1 MKAAHWGV
9 VALGSIAGVAMM
21 AMPAAADGGRGPP
34 PPPYEQGYYPSIWQ
48 GLYAGVNA
56 GVGWAGDASGAVGGG
71 QVGYNWRSQ
80 QFVYGIEGDISAS
93 NIGVDA
99 NASVCSG
106 GFCSRI
112 DAGASIDWFSTIRG
126 RAGILVQPNLL
137 VYATAGVATVHTE
150 AHVRDSLG
158 NSISISETNS
168 GFVGGVGVE
177 SKINETM
184 SWRVEYLNFGHPADF
199 VRDDTGIVRAGLNFR
214 FGN

>member
-1 MKAAHWGV
+1 MKAAHWGG
-9 VALGSIAGVAMM
+9 VALGSIAGMAMM
-21 AMPAAADGGRGPP
+21 AMPVAADGGRGP

-80 QFVYGIEGDISAS
+80 QFVYGVEGDIQAS
-93 NIGVDA
+93 DIGVDA
-99 NASVCSG
+99 TISVCGSMLG
-106 GFCSRI
+106 CSRI

-137 VYATAGVATVHTE
+137 VYATAGVAIVHTE
-150 AHVRDSLG
+150 AHVRSSFG
-158 NSISISETNS
+158 SVSISETDS

-177 SKINETM
+177 GKINEAM

-199 VRDDTGIVRAGLNFR
+199 VRDDTGIVRAGLNFK

>member
-21 AMPAAADGGRGPP
+21 AMPAAADGDGGP
-34 PPPYEQGYYPSIWQ
+34 PPPYERGYYPSIWQ

-56 GVGWAGDASGAVGGG
+56 GVGWAGAASGAVGGG

-80 QFVYGIEGDISAS
+80 QFVYGVEGDIQAS
-93 NIGVDA
+93 DIGVDA
-99 NASVCSG
+99 RISVCGSMLC
-106 GFCSRI
+106 CSRI

-137 VYATAGVATVHTE
+137 VYATAGVAIVHTE
-150 AHVRDSLG
+150 AHVRSSFG
-158 NSISISETNS
+158 SVSISETDS

-177 SKINETM
+177 GKINETM
-184 SWRVEYLNFGHPADF
+184 SWRVEYLYFGHPADC
-199 VRDDTGIVRAGLNFR
+199 VIEY
-214 FGN
+214 